1 MDLASTLGVKAAS
14 NETLIDV
21 YRQYLVNLYARRG
34 EEEVDD
40 EEASSPLWPF
50 LFVGGRRSLR
60 LGVCRR
66 FITRLPSE
74 THFGP

>member
-40 EEASSPLWPF
+40 EE
-50 LFVGGRRSLR
+50 VMNK
-60 LGVCRR
+60 
-66 FITRLPSE
+66 
-74 THFGP
+74 